1 MSDLS
6 DSQQLGSGGRAFD
19 GESDQERDN
28 FLPTDISEMEA
39 AEIEL
44 GPMSSVDIER
54 MVQELA
60 EPGTIDIRDSESTV
74 SARDYLIH
82 TRHAPDIEV
91 EEVEEE
97 WTTPV
102 RESGGEEE
110 EAEGSGTDSV
120 DDSQLNEPFS
130 CEDLVSRVAKSD
142 FTTFVRLNLL
152 RLAFQRP
159 KPSQRAH
166 LPFTNPAII
175 PTEDVVISIPI
186 LRCGVS
192 VPFHPFVAAILRR
205 YDVSPFQLTP
215 NSYRTV
221 LAFYAMY
228 MEYAHRAP
236 SVEEFS
242 YFYDIKSVGLHNG
255 FYCFSKW
262 ATSEINGVEG
272 MVSNMGDWKSK
283 WFYVFKVP
291 GIRTDFNRRPNRPA
305 RPTLDANKKGVAEIL
320 GSLPVQD
327 RDWRLLCTTAK
338 LREHQLIPENA
349 SLQREPVYKEP
360 SEKQQERID
369 KRLSKQTPRQ
379 TSGNSSFCY
388 KLTGRIVIFTYL
400 SFFLVDMTFLK
411 SAPVLKIK
419 QKGGTPAT
427 SPVVAQKRKSDVM
440 TSLAADSSKKLAKT
454 TQDKG
459 KKVVI
464 DSPVRARDFL
474 AMQEKLLTEI
484 PYEDLVTRSTELAV
498 QSMAL
503 FMKAAATPSKETD
516 SLKRQNAHFQE
527 NIKKLKQEVARMEEL
542 NKAKEKELEELSRAK
557 EQVELELKKSQ
568 TTIVEMTRDLGAEK
582 ESGKKQYDQ
591 AVSDYIYTTLSKV
604 PDFDFSLLGAEAAEM
619 AEAFRAMSP
628 TQTQGG
634 GGNLPDEIEGV
645 QAEEVEN
652 EVVSKIA
659 DEAAPDETT
668 PVAPDA

>member
-19 GESDQERDN
+19 GESSQERDS

-102 RESGGEEE
+102 RESGEEEE
-110 EAEGSGTDSV
+110 EAEGSRTDSV

-130 CEDLVSRVAKSD
+130 CEDLVSRVVKSD

-152 RLAFQRP
+152 RLAFQSP

-255 FYCFSKW
+255 FFCFSKW
-262 ATSEINGVEG
+262 ATSKINGIEG

-283 WFYVFKVP
+283 WFYIFKVP

-338 LREHQLIPENA
+338 LREHKLIPENA

-360 SEKQQERID
+360 YEKQQERID

-379 TSGNSSFCY
+379 TS
-388 KLTGRIVIFTYL
+388 
-400 SFFLVDMTFLK
+400 DMTFLK

-474 AMQEKLLTEI
+474 AMQEKLLAEI
-484 PYEDLVTRSTELAV
+484 PYEDLASRSTELAV

-516 SLKRQNAHFQE
+516 SLKRQNIHFQE
-527 NIKKLKQEVARMEEL
+527 SIKKLKQEVARMEEL
-542 NKAKEKELEELSRAK
+542 NKAKEKELEEVNRAK

-568 TTIVEMTRDLGAEK
+568 DTNAEMARDLEAEK

-591 AVSDYIYTTLSKV
+591 VVSDYIYTTLSKV

-628 TQTQGG
+628 TQTQG
-634 GGNLPDEIEGV
+634 NLLDETEGV

-668 PVAPDA
+668 PIVPGV

>member
-19 GESDQERDN
+19 GESSQERDS
-28 FLPTDISEMEA
+28 FLPTDISEIEA

-82 TRHAPDIEV
+82 TRHALDIEV

-102 RESGGEEE
+102 RESGEEEE

-130 CEDLVSRVAKSD
+130 CEDLVLRVVKSD

-152 RLAFQRP
+152 RLAFQSP

-255 FYCFSKW
+255 FFCFSKW
-262 ATSEINGVEG
+262 ATSEINGIEG

-283 WFYVFKVP
+283 WFYIFKVP

-338 LREHQLIPENA
+338 LREHKLIPENA

-379 TSGNSSFCY
+379 TS
-388 KLTGRIVIFTYL
+388 
-400 SFFLVDMTFLK
+400 DMTFLK

-474 AMQEKLLTEI
+474 AMQEKLLAEI
-484 PYEDLVTRSTELAV
+484 PYEDLASRSTELAV

-516 SLKRQNAHFQE
+516 SLKRQNVHFQE
-527 NIKKLKQEVARMEEL
+527 SIKKLKQEVARMEEL
-542 NKAKEKELEELSRAK
+542 NKAKEKELEEVNRAK

-568 TTIVEMTRDLGAEK
+568 DTNAEMARDLEAEK

-628 TQTQGG
+628 TQTQG
-634 GGNLPDEIEGV
+634 NLLDETEGV

-668 PVAPDA
+668 PIVPGV

>member
-1 MSDLS
+1 MEPDFLVECDFYTLLRMSDLS

-19 GESDQERDN
+19 GESSQERDS

-102 RESGGEEE
+102 RESGEEEE

-130 CEDLVSRVAKSD
+130 CEDLVSRVVKSD

-152 RLAFQRP
+152 RLAFQSP

-255 FYCFSKW
+255 FFCFSKW

-338 LREHQLIPENA
+338 LREHKLIPENA

-369 KRLSKQTPRQ
+369 KRLSKQTPR
-379 TSGNSSFCY
+379 
-388 KLTGRIVIFTYL
+388 LTH
-400 SFFLVDMTFLK
+400 MTFLK

-474 AMQEKLLTEI
+474 SMQEKLLAEI
-484 PYEDLVTRSTELAV
+484 PYEDLASRSTDLAV

-503 FMKAAATPSKETD
+503 FMKAAATPSKEAD
-516 SLKRQNAHFQE
+516 SLKRQNVHFQE

-542 NKAKEKELEELSRAK
+542 NKAKEKELEEVNKAK

-568 TTIVEMTRDLGAEK
+568 DTIAEMARDLEAEK

-628 TQTQGG
+628 TQTQG
-634 GGNLPDEIEGV
+634 NLPDETEGV

-668 PVAPDA
+668 PIAPGV

>member
-19 GESDQERDN
+19 GESSQERDS

-97 WTTPV
+97 WTTPI
-102 RESGGEEE
+102 RESGEEEE

-130 CEDLVSRVAKSD
+130 CEDLVSRVVKSD

-152 RLAFQRP
+152 RLAFQSP

-255 FYCFSKW
+255 FFCFSKW
-262 ATSEINGVEG
+262 ATSEINGIEG

-283 WFYVFKVP
+283 WFYIFKVP

-305 RPTLDANKKGVAEIL
+305 RPTLDANKKRVAEIL

-338 LREHQLIPENA
+338 LREHKLIPENA

-369 KRLSKQTPRQ
+369 KHLSKQTPRQ
-379 TSGNSSFCY
+379 TS
-388 KLTGRIVIFTYL
+388 
-400 SFFLVDMTFLK
+400 DMTFLK

-474 AMQEKLLTEI
+474 AMQEKLLAEI
-484 PYEDLVTRSTELAV
+484 PYEDLASRSTELAV

-516 SLKRQNAHFQE
+516 SLKRQNVHFQE
-527 NIKKLKQEVARMEEL
+527 SIKKLKQEVARMEEL
-542 NKAKEKELEELSRAK
+542 NKAKEKELEEVNRAK

-568 TTIVEMTRDLGAEK
+568 DTNAEMARDLEAEK

-628 TQTQGG
+628 TQTQG
-634 GGNLPDEIEGV
+634 NLLDETEGI

-668 PVAPDA
+668 PIVPGV

>member
-6 DSQQLGSGGRAFD
+6 DSQLLGSGGRAFD
-19 GESDQERDN
+19 GESSQERDS
-28 FLPTDISEMEA
+28 FLPTDISDMEA

-82 TRHAPDIEV
+82 TRHAPDVEV

-97 WTTPV
+97 WTTPI
-102 RESGGEEE
+102 RESGEEEE

-130 CEDLVSRVAKSD
+130 CEDLVSRVVKSD

-152 RLAFQRP
+152 RLAFQSP

-255 FYCFSKW
+255 FFCFSKW
-262 ATSEINGVEG
+262 ATSEINGIEG

-283 WFYVFKVP
+283 WFYIFKVP

-338 LREHQLIPENA
+338 LREHKLIPENA

-379 TSGNSSFCY
+379 TS
-388 KLTGRIVIFTYL
+388 
-400 SFFLVDMTFLK
+400 DMTFLK

-474 AMQEKLLTEI
+474 AMQEKLLAEI
-484 PYEDLVTRSTELAV
+484 PYEDLASRSTELAV

-516 SLKRQNAHFQE
+516 SLKRQNVHFQE
-527 NIKKLKQEVARMEEL
+527 SIKKLKQEVARMEEL
-542 NKAKEKELEELSRAK
+542 NKAKEKELEEVNRAK

-568 TTIVEMTRDLGAEK
+568 DTNAEMARDLEAEK

-628 TQTQGG
+628 TQTQG
-634 GGNLPDEIEGV
+634 NLLDETEGV
-645 QAEEVEN
+645 QTEEVEN

-668 PVAPDA
+668 PIVPGV

>member
-19 GESDQERDN
+19 GESDQERDS

-44 GPMSSVDIER
+44 GPMSSVEIEK
-54 MVQELA
+54 MVRELT
-60 EPGTIDIRDSESTV
+60 EPGAIDIRDSESTV
-74 SARDYLIH
+74 SARDYLIR
-82 TRHAPDIEV
+82 TRQAPDIEV
-91 EEVEEE
+91 EEVEEG
-97 WTTPV
+97 WTTPA

-130 CEDLVSRVAKSD
+130 CEDLVSRVVKSD

-152 RLAFQRP
+152 RLAFQSP

-186 LRCGVS
+186 LRCGVT

-255 FYCFSKW
+255 FFCFSKW

-291 GIRTDFNRRPNRPA
+291 GIRTDFNRRPDRPA
-305 RPTLDANKKGVAEIL
+305 RPTLNAHKKGVAEIL

-338 LREHQLIPENA
+338 LREHKLIPENA

-360 SEKQQERID
+360 SERQQERID
-369 KRLSKQTPRQ
+369 KRLSKQTPRE
-379 TSGNSSFCY
+379 TS
-388 KLTGRIVIFTYL
+388 
-400 SFFLVDMTFLK
+400 DMTFLK

-419 QKGGTPAT
+419 QKGGTPAS

-464 DSPVRARDFL
+464 DSPVRPRDFL
-474 AMQEKLLTEI
+474 AMQEKLLAEI
-484 PYEDLVTRSTELAV
+484 PYEELVSRSTELAA
-498 QSMAL
+498 QSVAL
-503 FMKAAATPSKETD
+503 FMKAVATPSKETD

-527 NIKKLKQEVARMEEL
+527 NIKRLKQEVAKMEEL
-542 NKAKEKELEELSRAK
+542 HKELEEANRAK
-557 EQVELELKKSQ
+557 EQLELELKKSQ
-568 TTIVEMTRDLGAEK
+568 DTIAEMARDLEAER

-604 PDFDFSLLGAEAAEM
+604 PDFDFSLLGDEAAEM
-619 AEAFRAMSP
+619 AEAFRSMSP
-628 TQTQGG
+628 TRTQ
-634 GGNLPDEIEGV
+634 GNLPDEIEGA

-652 EVVSKIA
+652 EVVSKIV

-668 PVAPDA
+668 PAA